1 MFLREV
7 ESQQHTTAFVKA
19 HWGLTNNLE
28 IQDFTRSGYYGGVSK
43 ITYGDVSYAH
53 KCYPKASSSLLRF
66 TSKVFN
72 HLKDRGFT
80 NFPEFIP
87 TTEGADFVCGTD
99 GKYHTLTPWIDG
111 TTLRNE
117 DCGSLA
123 KEKIKSVASAVAQF
137 HKKANDF
144 PKNEDVIRDE
154 RISEMWAPELVE
166 RHATV
171 AGIADMSV
179 NLFKTWGVGDQIG
192 ELLTASEPLIH
203 VLTNGEKLASLEQSL
218 TEGIAHCD
226 LWIGHWLF
234 DPREKVYLIDFD
246 RLRYGRLTDDVE
258 RIVSESMQADKRY
271 GSVALTAYLSQNMLP
286 EEEIHKL
293 PFLIQ
298 YGVVRRTFWLIDQFL
313 KKGDVLNDGPL
324 NLSTEI
330 KRAIEIMNT
339 DVGDILF
346 HN

>member
-1 MFLREV
+1 MSLKEV
-7 ESQQHTTAFVKA
+7 ESQQYTAAFVKT

-28 IQDFTRSGYYGGVSK
+28 IQDFTKSGYYGGVSK
-43 ITYGDVSYAH
+43 ITYGDVSCAH
-53 KCYPKASSSLLRF
+53 KRYPKASLSLLRF

-87 TTEGADFVCGTD
+87 TTNGADFVCGTD

-111 TTLRNE
+111 TILRNE

-123 KEKIKSVASAVAQF
+123 EEKIKSVASAVAQF
-137 HKKANDF
+137 HQKVGDF
-144 PKNEDVIRDE
+144 PKDEGAIRDE
-154 RISEMWAPELVE
+154 KISEMWAPELVE
-166 RHATV
+166 RYTAV
-171 AGIADMSV
+171 AGIADTSA
-179 NLFKTWGVGDQIG
+179 NFFKTWGVGDQID
-192 ELLTASEPLIH
+192 ELLTASEPLIR
-203 VLTNGEKLASLEQSL
+203 VLTNGEKLTSLEQSL

-234 DPREKVYLIDFD
+234 DPKGKVYLIDFD

-258 RIVSESMQADKRY
+258 RIVSESMQVDKRY
-271 GSVALTAYLSQNMLP
+271 GSVALTAYLSQNMLSG
-286 EEEIHKL
+286 EEIHQL

-313 KKGDVLNDGPL
+313 RKGDVLNNGPL
-324 NLSTEI
+324 NLSAEI
-330 KRAIEIMNT
+330 KRAIEIMNA
-339 DVGDILF
+339 DVGSILF
-346 HN
+346 P